1 VRRYDL
7 AIIGGGT
14 AGLVA
19 AFGAA
24 GLGARVVLC
33 ERRAE
38 TGGDCLWTGC
48 IPSKSLLAAAE
59 LAHRMRTADSVGL
72 EPAEPAIDFARVMA
86 HVHGARERIA
96 PHDSI
101 ERLRREGVDVMRGS
115 ARFAGP
121 GRIVVDGQELRFRSA
136 LIATGSEPVVPAIEG
151 LSETDPLTNES
162 VWDLEQQPQRLL
174 VLGGG
179 PLGCELGQAFARLG
193 TRVTLVE
200 QAPVLLGKE
209 EPEAQALLASRL
221 QTDGIELRLG
231 AEAVRV
237 EQTGDGRSL
246 LIRRAGGEERLPFD
260 RVLVAAGRRAV
271 TAGLGL
277 EAVGVETDG
286 DGVVRVGDTLRT
298 SAYGIFAGG
307 DVTGLLPFTHV
318 AGQHGR
324 IVVANALFHARQ
336 RFRPDA
342 VPWVTFT
349 DPEVAR
355 VGLTEVQ
362 ARERDGDQVAVARH
376 SYEGLDR
383 AITAGRPYGFAKLV
397 AGPRGRLVGA
407 TVAAP
412 AGGEAIAALAARLE
426 SGGKLADVSRS
437 VHAYPTFAEGPA
449 RAADEHL
456 RARFFN
462 DRVRRVTRPA
472 LALLRALERGP

>member
-1 VRRYDL
+1 MRRYDL
-7 AIIGGGT
+7 AIVGGGT

-59 LAHRMRTADSVGL
+59 LAHRMRTADCVGL
-72 EPAEPAIDFARVMA
+72 EPAEPTVDFARVMA

-101 ERLRREGVDVMRGS
+101 DRLRREGVHVMRGS
-115 ARFAGP
+115 AHFAGP
-121 GRIVVDGQELRFRSA
+121 GRIAVDGRELRFRTA
-136 LIATGSEPVVPAIEG
+136 LIATGSEPVIPAIEG
-151 LSETDPLTNES
+151 LSEADPLTNES
-162 VWDLEQQPQRLL
+162 VWELERQPQRLL

-200 QAPVLLGKE
+200 QAPSLLGKE
-209 EPEAQALLASRL
+209 EPEAQALLAERL
-221 QTDGIELRLG
+221 EDEGVELRPG
-231 AEAVRV
+231 AEAVRA
-237 EQTGDGRSL
+237 ETGEHGRSL
-246 LIRRAGGEERLPFD
+246 LIRRAGAEERLPFD

-277 EAVGVETDG
+277 ETVGVETDARG
-286 DGVVRVGDTLRT
+286 AVEIDDTLRT
-298 SAYGIFAGG
+298 TARGIFAGG
-307 DVTGLLPFTHV
+307 DVTGGLPFTHI
-318 AGQHGR
+318 AGHHGR
-324 IVVANALFHARQ
+324 LVVANALFHARQ
-336 RFRPDA
+336 RFRSDA

-355 VGLTEVQ
+355 VGLSEAQ
-362 ARERDGDQVAVARH
+362 ARERFGERVAVERF
-376 SYEGLDR
+376 SYGELDR
-383 AITAGRPYGFAKLV
+383 AITAGRTYGFAKLV

-412 AGGEAIAALAARLE
+412 AGGEAIAELAARLE
-426 SGGKLADVSRS
+426 AGGSLADVSRS

-472 LALLRALERGP
+472 LALLRALERGR

>member
-1 VRRYDL
+1 MPRCDL
-7 AIIGGGT
+7 AIVGGGT

-48 IPSKSLLAAAE
+48 VPSKSLLAAAE
-59 LAHRMRTADSVGL
+59 LAHRMRTAGSVGL
-72 EPAEPAIDFARVMA
+72 EPTEPAVDFQRVMA

-101 ERLRREGVDVMRGS
+101 ARLRREGVEVVRGS
-115 ARFAGP
+115 ARFVGP
-121 GRIVVDGQELRFRSA
+121 DRIAVDGHELRFRSA
-136 LIATGSEPVVPAIEG
+136 LIATGSEPVVPALEG
-151 LSETDPLTNES
+151 LSEAEPLTNES
-162 VWDLEQQPQRLL
+162 VWDLEHQPRRLL

-193 TRVTLVE
+193 SRVTLVD
-200 QAPVLLGKE
+200 QAPDLLGRE
-209 EPEAQALLASRL
+209 EPEARALLAERL
-221 QTDGIELRLG
+221 AEEGVELRLG

-237 EQTGDGRSL
+237 EERGGERSL
-246 LIRRAGGEERLPFD
+246 VIRRAGAEERLPFD
-260 RVLVAAGRRAV
+260 RILVATGRRPV
-271 TAGLGL
+271 SSGLGL
-277 EAVGVETDG
+277 ETVGVETDLHG
-286 DGVVRVGDTLRT
+286 AVKVDDTLRT
-298 SAYGIFAGG
+298 TARGIFAGG
-307 DVTGLLPFTHV
+307 DVTPTLPFTHV

-324 IVVANALFHARQ
+324 LVVANALFHARQ
-336 RFRPDA
+336 RFRADA

-355 VGLTEVQ
+355 VGLTEAQ
-362 ARERDGDQVAVARH
+362 ARERFGDRVAVERR
-376 SYEGLDR
+376 SYDELDR
-383 AITAGRPYGFAKLV
+383 AITAGRAYGFAKLV

-412 AGGEAIAALAARLE
+412 AGGEAIAELAARIE

-472 LALLRALERGP
+472 LALLRALERSP

>member
-1 VRRYDL
+1 MRRYDL
-7 AIIGGGT
+7 AIVGGGT

-33 ERRAE
+33 ERRDE

-48 IPSKSLLAAAE
+48 VPSKSLLAAAE

-72 EPAEPAIDFARVMA
+72 EPAEPVVDFQRVMT

-101 ERLRREGVDVMRGS
+101 ARLRREGVEVVRGS
-115 ARFAGP
+115 ARFVGP
-121 GRIVVDGQELRFRSA
+121 GRIAVDGHEMRFRTA
-136 LIATGSEPVVPAIEG
+136 LIATGSEPTIPALEG
-151 LSETDPLTNES
+151 LSESDPLTNES
-162 VWDLEQQPQRLL
+162 VWDIDQQPRRLL

-193 TRVTLVE
+193 SRVTLVD
-200 QAPVLLGKE
+200 QAPDLLGGE
-209 EPEAQALLASRL
+209 EPEARTLLAERL
-221 QTDGIELRLG
+221 AEDGVDLRLG

-237 EQTGDGRSL
+237 EERGGERGL
-246 LIRRAGGEERLPFD
+246 LVRRAGAEERLRFD
-260 RVLVAAGRRAV
+260 RILVAAGRRPV
-271 TAGLGL
+271 SAGLGL
-277 EAVGVETDG
+277 ENVGVETDDHG
-286 DGVVRVGDTLRT
+286 AVRVDDRLRT
-298 SAYGIFAGG
+298 SARGIFAGG
-307 DVTGLLPFTHV
+307 DVTGELPFTHV

-324 IVVANALFHARQ
+324 LVVANALFHARQ

-355 VGLTEVQ
+355 VGLTEAQ
-362 ARERDGDQVAVARH
+362 ARECFGTRVAVERH
-376 SYEGLDR
+376 AYEQLDR
-383 AITAGRPYGFAKLV
+383 AITAGRAYGFAKLV
-397 AGPRGRLVGA
+397 GGPRGRLVGA

-412 AGGEAIAALAARLE
+412 AGGEAIAELAARIE
-426 SGGKLADVSRS
+426 SGGKLAGVSRS

-449 RAADEHL
+449 RAGDEYL

-472 LALLRALERGP
+472 LALLRALERGR